1 MSQTIEEIIQNVAQ
15 SNDFITF
22 VKYIDNK
29 YKDHFDFSITEYF
42 SLFDKTY
49 LKELMEKRKWN
60 SEDDQFMYQEFS
72 NGTGALFDE
81 LFLCQKCSDYYRILR
96 LKYFKTLEMKQID
109 SKLVRNATILSM
121 EKTDLIVLY
130 LTIIVL
136 VILVVLNKIFLF

>member
-15 SNDFITF
+15 SNDLITF
-22 VKYIDNK
+22 IKYIDDK

-60 SEDDQFMYQEFS
+60 NEDDQFIYQEFS

-81 LFLCQKCSDYYRILR
+81 LFLCKKCSDYYRILR

-109 SKLVRNATILSM
+109 SKLARNFSILNM
-121 EKTDLIVLY
+121 EKTDLIILF
-130 LTIIVL
+130 LIIVIA
-136 VILVVLNKIFLF
+136 ILVVLK